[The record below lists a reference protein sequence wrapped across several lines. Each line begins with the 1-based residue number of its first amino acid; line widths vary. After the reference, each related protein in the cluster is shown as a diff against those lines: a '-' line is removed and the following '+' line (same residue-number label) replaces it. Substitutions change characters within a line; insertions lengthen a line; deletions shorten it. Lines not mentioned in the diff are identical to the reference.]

1 MLRQETVS
9 QDEVVLVVTGSI
21 YSDDGIEFEKKMDD
35 LCNSK
40 FQTITLDLSAV
51 PSITS
56 GAIGKLIAVRKH
68 LKEQNRIIRIR
79 GCSDTLFK
87 IFQMI
92 RLDTLLEITK
102 NVT

>member
-9 QDEVVLVVTGSI
+9 QAEVVLVVTSSI
-21 YSDDGIEFEKKMDD
+21 YSEDGIEFEKKMDE
-35 LCNSK
+35 LCESR
-40 FQTITLDLSAV
+40 FLTITLDLSAV

-56 GAIGKLIAVRKH
+56 GAIGKLVQVRKR
-68 LKEQNRIIRIR
+68 LREQQRTIRIR
-79 GCSDTLFK
+79 GCSDALYK

-102 NVT
+102 

>member
-9 QDEVVLVVTGSI
+9 QAEVVLIVTGSI
-21 YSDDGIEFEKKMDD
+21 YSEDGIEFEKKMDE
-35 LCNSK
+35 LCESR
-40 FQTITLDLSAV
+40 FQTITLDLSTV

-56 GAIGKLIAVRKH
+56 GAIGKLIAARKR

-79 GCSDTLFK
+79 GCSDTLLK

-92 RLDTLLEITK
+92 RLDTLIEIAK
-102 NVT
+102 